1 MTTDFEF
8 PKTQCPVCGHWQED
22 ADGFGVLHCEAC
34 GYCAHPAIEN
44 GRCTICSKEFH
55 EDATKTVGDATCS
68 FIEPPGRDGLMVGH
82 GIGSNMAGPPPDL
95 LLTPARR
102 ELVRLLWECV
112 AWSMGASNRPRP
124 LATGVDL
131 LLEVREFYDA
141 HPDVAEW
148 ARGLANKESE
158 VSDG

>member
-1 MTTDFEF
+1 MKTCDFCERDEED
-8 PKTQCPVCGHWQED
+8 CPGGALNECHMCSRD
-22 ADGFGVLHCEAC
+22 
-34 GYCAHPAIEN
+34 YCAGCGSEEHGACTACIKRLNLSPAVSANHIP
-44 GRCTICSKEFH
+44 
-55 EDATKTVGDATCS
+55 DAGKKVGGD
-68 FIEPPGRDGLMVGH
+68 V
-82 GIGSNMAGPPPDL
+82 
-95 LLTPARR
+95 LTPARR

-158 VSDG
+158 VADG

>member
-1 MTTDFEF
+1 MSDSPYDLNTS
-8 PKTQCPVCGHWQED
+8 P
-22 ADGFGVLHCEAC
+22 
-34 GYCAHPAIEN
+34 CARRNRPQ
-44 GRCTICSKEFH
+44 RK
-55 EDATKTVGDATCS
+55 VGD
-68 FIEPPGRDGLMVGH
+68 DV
-82 GIGSNMAGPPPDL
+82 
-95 LLTPARR
+95 LTPARR

-148 ARGLANKESE
+148 ARGMANKESE
-158 VSDG
+158 ADDG